1 MRKNAIDIRTYAIY
15 NQYKSC
21 RYATEKGGEKMT
33 NAEKLKVK
41 LKEKDMSIEDISK
54 AIEIDKSTF
63 YRKLASDGMSFT
75 IGEVDKISKVLNLSV
90 QDINSIFLAIL
101 SHKSD

>member
-1 MRKNAIDIRTYAIY
+1 MTFAFMRFIINIKVADVR
-15 NQYKSC
+15 QL
-21 RYATEKGGEKMT
+21 GGEKMT
-33 NAEKLKVK
+33 NAEKLKAK

-90 QDINSIFLAIL
+90 QDINSIFFSNFVA
-101 SHKSD
+101 

>member
-1 MRKNAIDIRTYAIY
+1 
-15 NQYKSC
+15 
-21 RYATEKGGEKMT
+21 MT
-33 NAEKLKVK
+33 NAEKLKAK
-41 LKEKDMSIEDISK
+41 LNEKGMSIEDISK

-63 YRKLASDGMSFT
+63 YRKLASNGMTFT

-90 QDINSIFLAIL
+90 DDINSIFLAIL